1 MDTHYPAL
9 AGVFP
14 RKGSGVSAMI
24 VVYVLAPDR
33 TPLMPCTP
41 VVARLLLKDGKA
53 RCYGVHHL
61 PSSCL
66 LNQKRATPITSL
78 VLETGTFDPH
88 ALKSPEELR
97 NKWLL

>member
-9 AGVFP
+9 AGVFS

-53 RCYGVHHL
+53 KVLQRTPFTIKLLTQPEESCTHHL
-61 PSSCL
+61 SCAG
-66 LNQKRATPITSL
+66 N
-78 VLETGTFDPH
+78 
-88 ALKSPEELR
+88 R
-97 NKWLL
+97 NL